1 MKRSQRNQQNTSM
14 STKTVHPKFMQQR
27 EEFASVHP
35 IKPMNQK
42 QRTYIE
48 LLNEKTIIIA
58 TGYPGT
64 SKTYLATAIA
74 CDLLR
79 AGKIGQ
85 IVFCRPNISNSASL
99 GMFSGSAE
107 EKLTQWIGPMLSVA
121 KERMGVGGLE
131 VAIKRGDILFQPL
144 ETVKGMSAKNCW
156 FICDEAEDL
165 TVKEAQT
172 IVTRIG
178 EGSTF
183 VLAGDLMQ
191 SELGSENGLKWL
203 IELVQRQKLDDI
215 IGHIDFNHVNDI
227 VRSETVK
234 RLIIAMNREAT
245 RNTRVGG

>member
-1 MKRSQRNQQNTSM
+1 MKRSERNKQVQQHNER
-14 STKTVHPKFMQQR
+14 VVRDKFQHQR
-27 EEFASVHP
+27 EEFASTHP

-48 LLNEKTIIIA
+48 LLNDKPIVIA

-79 AGKIGQ
+79 TGKIAQ
-85 IVFCRPNISNSASL
+85 IVFCRPNVSNSTTL
-99 GMFSGSAE
+99 GYFAGEAE
-107 EKLTQWIGPMLSVA
+107 TKMAQWIGPMLAVA
-121 KERMGVGGLE
+121 RERMGVGGLE
-131 VAIKRGDILFQPL
+131 VAIKRGDIIFQPL

-165 TVKEAQT
+165 TIKEAQT

-178 EGSTF
+178 EDATF

-191 SELGSENGLKWL
+191 SELGADNGLKWL
-203 IELVQRQKLDDI
+203 IELAQRQRLDDV

-227 VRSETVK
+227 VRSDTVK
-234 RLIIAMNREAT
+234 RLIIAMNRES
-245 RNTRVGG
+245 RKGV